1 MAAGPHPDLDTY
13 RERRTR
19 IARRLHAENAALV
32 LYGGALRNRAND
44 TEFRFRPDSD
54 FHYLTGLEE
63 PGAVAVL
70 TCGERAEDAELTLF
84 VRPRDPT
91 AEVWTGRRVGP
102 EGARD
107 HFGAKTAH
115 VIDDLGEELGPLLDG
130 RGCVYFPL
138 GRWAKL
144 DAAIQR
150 ALKGLRRHNRDGRNP
165 PARYAEVA
173 DLLGEDRL
181 IKDASGLASLRRALE
196 ISAAG
201 HLAAMRSTRPG
212 MWEYEVEALIEYEFR
227 RRGSSGPG
235 YGTIVGAGDNATIL
249 HYVDNRDQLRAGEV
263 ILIDAGAEWDY
274 FSGDITRSWPVSG
287 KFTPEQRDLYEVVL
301 EANLGGIELA
311 QVGGDLLAI
320 HEACVRSLSSGMVEL
335 GLLEGP
341 VDRVIES
348 LDYQRFYL
356 HRTSHWL
363 GIDVHDAGRYTL
375 EGKQRMLAPGH
386 VFTIEPGLY
395 IPSSCE
401 DVPVG
406 FRGLGIRIEDDISI
420 TATGH
425 EVLSAAVPKR
435 VVELEAL
442 IGSGESASHRSS

>member
-1 MAAGPHPDLDTY
+1 
-13 RERRTR
+13 
-19 IARRLHAENAALV
+19 V
-32 LYGGALRNRAND
+32 
-44 TEFRFRPDSD
+44 FRYS
-54 FHYLTGLEE
+54 
-63 PGAVAVL
+63 
-70 TCGERAEDAELTLF
+70 
-84 VRPRDPT
+84 
-91 AEVWTGRRVGP
+91 
-102 EGARD
+102 
-107 HFGAKTAH
+107 
-115 VIDDLGEELGPLLDG
+115 
-130 RGCVYFPL
+130 
-138 GRWAKL
+138 
-144 DAAIQR
+144 
-150 ALKGLRRHNRDGRNP
+150 
-165 PARYAEVA
+165 
-173 DLLGEDRL
+173 
-181 IKDASGLASLRRALE
+181 
-196 ISAAG
+196 
-201 HLAAMRSTRPG
+201 
-212 MWEYEVEALIEYEFR
+212 
-227 RRGSSGPG
+227 
-235 YGTIVGAGDNATIL
+235 
-249 HYVDNRDQLRAGEV
+249 GEV